1 VSTESLLPNCRI
13 RCTLA
18 LKYDNVEQIGN
29 RQTLQRHPAAA
40 RRLDSPNGCREQ
52 HVHSNTS
59 LVWIM
64 PKTASKY
71 VEHSSWDAL
80 SVATHLVTSDI
91 DAISNLQGN
100 RDTMTEC
107 IICKGMTCFCCPC
120 TGVLQVREAAG
131 FMPPLWS
138 LSPRHEL

>member
-18 LKYDNVEQIGN
+18 LKYDNVEQIRN

-64 PKTASKY
+64 PKTPSKY

-91 DAISNLQGN
+91 DDMYVCHDQALISASHKSTANCTLY
-100 RDTMTEC
+100 
-107 IICKGMTCFCCPC
+107 KTCRPTVQHSFW
-120 TGVLQVREAAG
+120 GVPSSKCRRWEIQT
-131 FMPPLWS
+131 
-138 LSPRHEL
+138 HC